1 MMKILFLVT
10 EDWYFLSHR
19 LPLAIAAKK
28 IGYDVHVACR
38 DSGRSDEIKNQGLKF
53 HKLINK
59 RGYSSPVNI
68 LGSVKEIKSIIK
80 IVNPSILHAVSIQ
93 GVVLGF
99 LATLFNKKIK
109 VIAAIT
115 GLGSIFLAKSYKGK
129 ILKSI
134 IGFFLFINLKKK
146 NITVIVQNKD
156 DKLFVANTLK
166 CNKKRIFIVR
176 GSGINLDY
184 YKVYKQPKYP
194 PINITYVGRIIKDK
208 GIEEII
214 KAFNIA
220 KLNISNIK
228 LLLAGSF
235 DTNNFSKLNQDY
247 FLKEIKNN
255 KQIEYLGELKEV
267 RSLWKKTH
275 IAILASEREGLPKS
289 LLEAAAMGKAIIAS
303 DVAGCREIAI
313 NGINALTFKKGN
325 IEELAKAIIYLA
337 THHEIREIYGFN
349 SRKLV
354 ESDMSEDMVIK
365 KTLSIYQTLVF

>member
-1 MMKILFLVT
+1 MKKILFLVT

-19 LPLAIAAKK
+19 LPLAIAAKN
-28 IGYDVHVACR
+28 IGYEIHVACR
-38 DSGRSDEIKNQGLKF
+38 DSGRSDEIKKHGLNY
-53 HKLINK
+53 HELINK

-68 LGSVKEIKSIIK
+68 LGAVKEIKSIIK
-80 IVNPSILHAVSIQ
+80 IVNPSIMHAVSIQ
-93 GVVLGF
+93 GVVLGL
-99 LATLFNKKIK
+99 LAALFNKKIK

-115 GLGSIFLAKSYKGK
+115 GLGSIFLAKSYRGK

-134 IGFFLFINLKKK
+134 ISLFLFINLKKK

-156 DKLFVANTLK
+156 DKNFVANVLK
-166 CNKKRIFIVR
+166 CDKKRIFIVR

-220 KLNISNIK
+220 KASISNIK
-228 LLLAGSF
+228 LLIAGSF
-235 DTNNFSKLNQDY
+235 DANNFSKFNQDY
-247 FLKEIKNN
+247 FFKEIKNN

-267 RSLWKKTH
+267 RPLWKNTH

-289 LLEAAAMGKAIIAS
+289 LLEAASMGRAIIAS

-313 NGINALTFKKGN
+313 NGVNAITYKKGN
-325 IEELAKAIIYLA
+325 IEELAKAIIYLS
-337 THHEIREIYGFN
+337 THHKIRENYGFN

-354 ESDMSEDMVIK
+354 ESDMSEDRVIK
-365 KTLSIYQTLVF
+365 KTLSIYQALVF

>member
-93 GVVLGF
+93 GVVLGL

-129 ILKSI
+129 ILK
-134 IGFFLFINLKKK
+134 
-146 NITVIVQNKD
+146 
-156 DKLFVANTLK
+156 
-166 CNKKRIFIVR
+166 
-176 GSGINLDY
+176 
-184 YKVYKQPKYP
+184 
-194 PINITYVGRIIKDK
+194 
-208 GIEEII
+208 
-214 KAFNIA
+214 
-220 KLNISNIK
+220 
-228 LLLAGSF
+228 
-235 DTNNFSKLNQDY
+235 
-247 FLKEIKNN
+247 
-255 KQIEYLGELKEV
+255 
-267 RSLWKKTH
+267 
-275 IAILASEREGLPKS
+275 
-289 LLEAAAMGKAIIAS
+289 
-303 DVAGCREIAI
+303 
-313 NGINALTFKKGN
+313 
-325 IEELAKAIIYLA
+325 
-337 THHEIREIYGFN
+337 
-349 SRKLV
+349 
-354 ESDMSEDMVIK
+354 
-365 KTLSIYQTLVF
+365 